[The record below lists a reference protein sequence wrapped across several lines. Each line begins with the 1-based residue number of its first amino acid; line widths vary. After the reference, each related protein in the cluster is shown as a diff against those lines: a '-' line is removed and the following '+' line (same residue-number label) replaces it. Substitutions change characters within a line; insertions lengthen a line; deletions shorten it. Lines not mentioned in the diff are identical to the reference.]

1 MDELVRVESIAPET
15 YGILVVR
22 LLCSDPD
29 RPYSPPQI
37 RGCVEER
44 LGIFNAPDRHDDPAR
59 AWDKNQSEFGNWLCK
74 RSNPYYK
81 R

>member
-44 LGIFNAPDRHDDPAR
+44 LGIFNALDRYPIEFEYMKSGR
-59 AWDKNQSEFGNWLCK
+59 PRWQNQLYNTF
-74 RSNPYYK
+74 
-81 R
+81 